1 MSVDIFHLSEA
12 LFTCYLLVVAR
23 TIGLLASMPLFGERS
38 VPWQTKAGVSMI
50 IGFLL
55 LPLADGR
62 AVLPPPDSM
71 FALGLAITQEVLVG
85 ITIGYFARLL
95 FGAFQFAIN
104 ALDFQMGLSFI
115 QLVSPGANAN
125 LSVLGQLL
133 NTMMLLLFLELNGHH
148 ILLRALGATVTA
160 VPLGTSMPSPEMA
173 NGMIELFSYFIT
185 ASFQVA
191 LPALMVLLLIDI
203 AMGVIGKVVPQLNVF
218 LVSLPVKIVVGL
230 SVLSM
235 TLPSLSDVLGN
246 LLGHLQS
253 DIGLLL
259 QGFA

>member
-1 MSVDIFHLSEA
+1 MSVDIFHLSET

-23 TIGLLASMPLFGERS
+23 TIGLLATMPLIGERT
-38 VPWQTKAGVSMI
+38 VPWQTKAGMSMI

-62 AVLPPPDSM
+62 AVPPPLSL
-71 FALGLAITQEVLVG
+71 FALALGICQEMLVG
-85 ITIGYFARLL
+85 VVIGYLVRLL

-148 ILLRALGATVTA
+148 ILLRALASTVQT
-160 VPLGTSMPSPEMA
+160 VPLGTSLPSPEMA
-173 NGMIELFSYFIT
+173 NGMIELFSYFIS
-185 ASFQVA
+185 ASFSIA
-191 LPALMVLLLIDI
+191 LPTVMVLLLIDV
-203 AMGVIGKVVPQLNVF
+203 AMGVVGKVVPQLNVF
-218 LVSLPVKIVVGL
+218 LVSLPVKIVIGL

-235 TLPSLSDVLGN
+235 TLPSLSDVLGH
-246 LLGHLQS
+246 LLGYLQR
-253 DIGLLL
+253 DISLLL

>member
-1 MSVDIFHLSEA
+1 MSVDIFQLSET

-23 TIGLLASMPLFGERS
+23 TIGLLASMPLFGERT

-55 LPLADGR
+55 LPLADGQ
-62 AVLPPPDSM
+62 AVPPASSM
-71 FALGLAITQEVLVG
+71 FALGLAISQELLVG
-85 ITIGYFARLL
+85 IVIGYLARLL

-133 NTMMLLLFLELNGHH
+133 NTMMLLLFLELDGHH
-148 ILLRALGATVTA
+148 ILLRALASTVAA
-160 VPLGTSMPSPEMA
+160 VPLGTSLPSPAMA
-173 NGMIELFSYFIT
+173 EGMIDLFSYFIA
-185 ASFQVA
+185 ASFQIA
-191 LPALMVLLLIDI
+191 LPTVTVLLLIDV

-218 LVSLPVKIVVGL
+218 LISLPVKIVIGL

-246 LLGHLQS
+246 LLGQLQS
-253 DIGLLL
+253 DLALLL